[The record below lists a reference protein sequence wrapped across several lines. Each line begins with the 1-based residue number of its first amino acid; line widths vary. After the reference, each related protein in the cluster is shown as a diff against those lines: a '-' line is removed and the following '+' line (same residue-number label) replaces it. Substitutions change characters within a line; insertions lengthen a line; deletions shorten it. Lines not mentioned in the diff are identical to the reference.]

1 MPRKIMNE
9 PTFDPESAEIAHH
22 SIFFSGIKERLISS
36 GEISDYE
43 NLHSALTAIDAPES
57 EKAIAEFIE
66 LFRSA
71 AEEGFGRIKEEI
83 AAQKDWIAELEN
95 RYMEADEDVPAR
107 IQQLYEDLAG

>member
-1 MPRKIMNE
+1 MPRDIMNE

-57 EKAIAEFIE
+57 EKVIAEFIE

-71 AEEGFGRIKEEI
+71 AKEGLARIKEELT
-83 AAQKDWIAELEN
+83 AQKERIAELED
-95 RYMEADEDVPAR
+95 RYMEADEDVPAM
-107 IQQLYEDLAG
+107 IHQLYEHLAS